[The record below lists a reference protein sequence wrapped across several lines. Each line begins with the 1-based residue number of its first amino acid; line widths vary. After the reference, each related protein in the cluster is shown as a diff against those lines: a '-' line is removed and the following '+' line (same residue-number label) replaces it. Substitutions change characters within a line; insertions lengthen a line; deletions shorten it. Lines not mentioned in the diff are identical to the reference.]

1 MRHLK
6 DPLSGSLRRDD
17 TFKFIGKPMLTAEC
31 LVVCEAGGRGVCP
44 KPGELLI
51 CPRLACRT
59 RDSAERVK
67 QSQSLSWLHFDATV
81 SEAEGLLS
89 TQYFEYTHESTGQA
103 HVACEEYSLPEDI
116 KKHIDFVTP
125 TVHFDAKVENPKK
138 RRTLSEDEI
147 AIAKRQTSTTGHNV
161 VPGIGHSIG
170 SPGDKSLP
178 KSGGKISNLIN
189 ELENC
194 DVSIVPD
201 CLRALYEFPPNF
213 PPNSKSK
220 SGPSSCLL
228 CRPNVLRGLCTIIFC
243 KQSS

>member
-1 MRHLK
+1 V
-6 DPLSGSLRRDD
+6 
-17 TFKFIGKPMLTAEC
+17 AEVFAPSQESYSSV
-31 LVVCEAGGRGVCP
+31 LDW
-44 KPGELLI
+44 
-51 CPRLACRT
+51 LAEHGI
-59 RDSAERVK
+59 SAERVK

-161 VPGIGHSIG
+161 IPGIGHSIG

-213 PPNSKSK
+213 PLSSKSK
-220 SGPSSCLL
+220 PDPSSCLL